1 MSDAEDATSPARHLP
16 LIAWEELRGVEPAAI
31 GRLVAS
37 WQGPTIPV
45 HHEWEGEFATE
56 AMELE
61 VGDFIGHVAILV
73 ISTAEQA
80 PADSKIYIVRPP
92 HAPLSVAVFRD
103 NDYVAMFELASS
115 PQEHRA
121 VPTGQ
126 CTVVGRVTYLIAPL

>member
-1 MSDAEDATSPARHLP
+1 MTMQQDRARPPRHLP
-16 LIAWEELRGVEPAAI
+16 LVAWDELRRLDPGGI
-31 GRLVAS
+31 GGLVAD
-37 WQGPTIPV
+37 WQGATIPV
-45 HHEWEGEFATE
+45 HGDWEGEFATE

-80 PADSKIYIVRPP
+80 PADSKTYIVQPP

-121 VPTGQ
+121 VPAGQ

>member
-1 MSDAEDATSPARHLP
+1 MTSLQDRSLPARHLP
-16 LIAWEELRGVEPAAI
+16 LIAWEGLRGLEPGGI
-31 GRLVAS
+31 GGLVGN
-37 WQGPTIPV
+37 WRGPTIPV
-45 HHEWEGEFATE
+45 HQEWEGGFATE

-73 ISTAEQA
+73 ISTEEQA
-80 PADSKIYIVRPP
+80 PADGKIYIVQPP

-121 VPTGQ
+121 VPAGQ
-126 CTVVGRVTYLIAPL
+126 CTVIGRVTYLIAPL

>member
-1 MSDAEDATSPARHLP
+1 MSDAEDTTSPARRLP
-16 LIAWEELRGVEPAAI
+16 LIAWEELRAADPGAI
-31 GRLVAS
+31 GSLVAS

-45 HHEWEGEFATE
+45 HHEWEGHFATE

-73 ISTAEQA
+73 VSTAEQA
-80 PADSKIYIVRPP
+80 PADSRIYIVRPP

-121 VPTGQ
+121 VPAGQ